1 MMIMMTI
8 KLMKE
13 ARNNSVDTST
23 LMVFDEELIDGPSY
37 LKEETSENDEKTSEE
52 DEYEIKEFPTY

>member
-52 DEYEIKEFPTY
+52 DEYEIKEFPS